1 MKLKATAIGL
11 FVALSFAVPAHAQ
24 ETSAPPKNV
33 ISVNPFG
40 ILLEWFN
47 LEYERVVSE
56 SSTVGVGGSTFT
68 VDGGEDAFD
77 PSVEFEDEQYVNA
90 DVFYRFY
97 PSGNPLNGWM
107 FGVKAGV
114 TKVTL
119 DDEASDD
126 SETYFG
132 IGFDVNRS
140 WLLGKRDNFY
150 VGLGFGLK
158 RLFGT
163 PDEDDLLPVV
173 PTFRIVNV
181 GIAF

>member
-1 MKLKATAIGL
+1 VKLRVTAIGL

-56 SSTVGVGGSTFT
+56 SSTVGIGGSTYTDFADGDFT
-68 VDGGEDAFD
+68 D
-77 PSVEFEDEQYVNA
+77 PTSQVEDERYANA
-90 DVFYRFY
+90 DVFFRFY

-114 TKVTL
+114 TKVT
-119 DDEASDD
+119 D
-126 SETYFG
+126 SGTYAG
-132 IGFDVNRS
+132 VGFDVNRS

-150 VGLGFGLK
+150 VGVGFGLK
-158 RLFGT
+158 RLFGA
-163 PDEDDLLPVV
+163 PEEDDLVPVV

>member
-1 MKLKATAIGL
+1 LKFKATAI
-11 FVALSFAVPAHAQ
+11 ALFAVLAMAIPAGAQ
-24 ETSAPPKNV
+24 ETTGPKNV

-47 LEYERVVSE
+47 VEYERVISE
-56 SSTVGVGGSTFT
+56 SSTIGIGGSTFS
-68 VDGGEDAFD
+68 DENEDDPDDPFD
-77 PSVEFEDEQYVNA
+77 SFEDNKYVNA

-114 TKVTL
+114 TSV
-119 DDEASDD
+119 DDIG
-126 SETYFG
+126 TYAG
-132 IGFDVNRS
+132 VGFDVNRS

-163 PDEDDLLPVV
+163 NDDDNLVPVV
-173 PTFRIVNV
+173 PTFRIINV
-181 GIAF
+181 GMAF

>member
-1 MKLKATAIGL
+1 VKLKATVFGA
-11 FVALSFAVPAHAQ
+11 VAALLIASPAAAQ
-24 ETSAPPKNV
+24 GTSPQNV

-47 LEYERVVSE
+47 LEYERVISE
-56 SSTVGVGGSTFT
+56 SSTIGIGGSTFST
-68 VDGGEDAFD
+68 DE
-77 PSVEFEDEQYVNA
+77 EDEFGNDIGDDERYLNA

-97 PSGNPLNGWM
+97 PSGRPLDGWM
-107 FGVKAGV
+107 FGVKAGMTRV
-114 TKVTL
+114 TDVG
-119 DDEASDD
+119 
-126 SETYFG
+126 TYAG
-132 IGFDVNRS
+132 VGFDVNRS

-163 PDEDDLLPVV
+163 DEADELVPVI
-173 PTFRIVNV
+173 PTFRIINV